1 MFKKFILVA
10 LFTGLTSNYA
20 VADEPREAG
29 KRKPGIILI
38 EQSFEEEKLNIRM
51 TNDLKGTIVGRICD
65 QCKEM
70 TVTITPETKA
80 FENRKPV
87 PLIEAKKRYGK
98 PALVVFDIKTKKV
111 NRIRW

>member
-1 MFKKFILVA
+1 MLNQILLAAFFLAMVSGFA
-10 LFTGLTSNYA
+10 HAG
-20 VADEPREAG
+20 EP
-29 KRKPGIILI
+29 KKPGMIIL
-38 EQSFEEEKLNIRM
+38 EESFESEKLNIRM
-51 TNDLKGTIVGRICD
+51 TNDLKGTIKGRICGH
-65 QCKEM
+65 CEEM

-98 PALVVFDIKTKKV
+98 PALVVFDVKTKIV